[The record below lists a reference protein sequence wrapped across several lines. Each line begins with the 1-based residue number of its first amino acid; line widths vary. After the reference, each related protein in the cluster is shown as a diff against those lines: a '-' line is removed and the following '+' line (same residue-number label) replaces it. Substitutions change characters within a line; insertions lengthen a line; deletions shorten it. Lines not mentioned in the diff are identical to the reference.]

1 MFIKLRP
8 NVIQSEEGFSVE
20 VLGRT
25 GLIYTEG
32 SRSLRISSEVLAGPH
47 GLVIYRDSIKSWDSP
62 HDTETIDEAMRDT
75 IIENI
80 RRAFRFDGF
89 EIEII

>member
-1 MFIKLRP
+1 MFTKLRP
-8 NVIQSEEGFSVE
+8 DTIQSDEGFSVE

-32 SRSLRISSEVLAGPH
+32 SRSLHISSEVLAGPH

-62 HDTETIDEAMRDT
+62 HGMKTIDEATRDA

-89 EIEII
+89 EIEVI